1 MTKQDLLDKKLRLA
15 NEAKQ
20 ILDAAHADGREAL
33 RKEEEEKFETIHKD
47 IEAVRKHIDMIVRQE
62 AADADNT
69 ESVGRRTDPNQL
81 ETRERTE
88 TTSLSRGH
96 EDTDLAMRGWMLTQ
110 MAASDLVTSDMVAA
124 GKRTGIDF
132 QKRDYT
138 IKLPKTRLK
147 SLRHEDLR
155 DQEQRMSQEY
165 RAQSLTSAAGGYTV
179 NPELIREF
187 ERALLWYGPMLR
199 GDVVRQ
205 IRTDTGAT
213 LPFPTVNDT
222 TNKGVRLAENTG
234 AAQQDFTFSIMNLG
248 AFKYSSKMVLVSAE
262 LLQDSGINLPEFLG
276 SALGERIGRIVN
288 DETTVGTGTTMPWGI
303 VTRAAA
309 FNAPSGTATVFGST
323 TAIAYANLVN
333 FLHSVDVAY
342 RQGAKFMMHD
352 LTLAKIK
359 ALTDTTGRPVWAPSF
374 ATNVPDTLFGYPYVI
389 NNSMV
394 STLANGV
401 RSIVFGELQK
411 YIVREVRGITIL
423 RSDERFIDSH
433 QSAFLAFA
441 RYDADLLNAGT
452 GPVNAFIHTT

>member
-33 RKEEEEKFETIHKD
+33 RKEEEDKFEAIHAD
-47 IEAVRKHIDMIVRQE
+47 IEKIRTHIALILKQE
-62 AADADNT
+62 EADRETT
-69 ESVGRRTDPNQL
+69 ESSGRRTDPNP
-81 ETRERTE
+81 TE
-88 TTSLSRGH
+88 GRAAHDSGLSRGN
-96 EDTDLAMRGWMLTQ
+96 EDSDLAMRGWMLTQ
-110 MAASDLVTSDMVAA
+110 MASSELVTSEMVAA
-124 GKRTGIDF
+124 AKRTGIDF

-138 IKLPKTRLK
+138 IKLPKSRLK
-147 SLRHEDLR
+147 SLRYEDLR

-234 AAQQDFTFSIMNLG
+234 AAQQDFTFSIMNLS

-262 LLQDSGINLPEFLG
+262 LLQDSAINLPEFLG

-303 VTRAAA
+303 VTRATA

-342 RQGAKFMMHD
+342 RQGGKFMMHD

-401 RSIVFGELQK
+401 RSIVFGELMK
-411 YIVREVRGITIL
+411 YIIREVRGITIL

-441 RYDADLLNAGT
+441 RYDGDLLNAGT
-452 GPVNAFIHTT
+452 GPVNAFVHTT

>member
-1 MTKQDLLDKKLRLA
+1 MTKQELVDKKARLA
-15 NEAKQ
+15 KEAQ
-20 ILDAAHADGREAL
+20 DILDAVRADGRDAP
-33 RKEEEEKFETIHKD
+33 RKEETDKFETIHRD
-47 IEAVRKHIDMIVRQE
+47 IEEIRKHLAMIVKQE
-62 AADADNT
+62 EIDKETN
-69 ESVGRRTDPNQL
+69 ESAGRRTEPNPTAND
-81 ETRERTE
+81 TRDRD
-88 TTSLSRGH
+88 SALSRGH
-96 EDTDLAMRGWMLTQ
+96 EDNDLAMRAWMLTQ
-110 MAASDLVTSDMVAA
+110 MGAVDLLTSDMAA
-124 GKRTGIDF
+124 AAKRAGVDAS
-132 QKRDYT
+132 KRHYNLA
-138 IKLPKTRLK
+138 LPKYRLR

-155 DQEQRMSQEY
+155 DQEQRMSVEQ

-199 GDVVRQ
+199 SDVVRQ

-234 AAQQDFTFSIMNLG
+234 AAQQDFTFSIMNLS

-303 VTRAAA
+303 VTRAVA
-309 FNAPSGTATVFGST
+309 FNAPSGTATSFGAT
-323 TAIAYANLVN
+323 TAAAYANLVN

-342 RQGAKFMMHD
+342 RQGAMFMMHD

-374 ATNVPDTLFGYPYVI
+374 ATNVPDTLFGYPYTI

-394 STLANGV
+394 STLANTV
-401 RSIVFGELQK
+401 RSIVFGQLQK

-423 RSDERFIDSH
+423 RSDERFIDAH

-441 RYDADLLNAGT
+441 RYDGDLLNAGT
-452 GPVNAFIHTT
+452 GPVNAFVHTT